1 MKDKKALCLKDDQTT
16 QSQNADYTRNKG
28 TLMKMISQMAAKF
41 EISQKKNFSDEAE
54 FDTALENLKNL
65 QYKIKDLEI
74 FYNDLKQNDRK
85 GFEKIKFDWNNY
97 KKDQKNI
104 EKIKLDLEIRRGKEE
119 QKKRQEQKLKQKPG
133 RKAMQKVL
141 LNDKNDDDDRNKEE
155 VIDERQKYLEP

>member
-1 MKDKKALCLKDDQTT
+1 
-16 QSQNADYTRNKG
+16 
-28 TLMKMISQMAAKF
+28 MKMISQMAAKF